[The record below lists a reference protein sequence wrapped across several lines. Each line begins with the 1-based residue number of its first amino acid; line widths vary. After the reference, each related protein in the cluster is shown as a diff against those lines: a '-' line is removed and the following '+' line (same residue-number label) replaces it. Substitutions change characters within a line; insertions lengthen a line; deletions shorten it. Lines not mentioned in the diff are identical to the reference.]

1 MIESPLVP
9 RPSVSLLAACLL
21 AGACSPRRSAEGPAE
36 QPPPQVVL
44 HGARLMSYEG
54 ERLTL
59 SGRAE
64 QLTYTR
70 SGGDVQALNATLRI
84 PPGSAAEGMSVA
96 TAAGMDVSAPNM
108 EGSLASKQLV
118 ASGGVVVRTGEGMV
132 VNTPRLTYDA
142 QEKGARG
149 NEGVQVRGPGYTL
162 RADRFGLSF
171 PEETFTF
178 EGSVETVL
186 GAAERD

>member
-1 MIESPLVP
+1 MP
-9 RPSVSLLAACLL
+9 RLSVRLLAACLL
-21 AGACSPRRSAEGPAE
+21 VAACSPRRQTEGAPR

-59 SGRAE
+59 SGEAE
-64 QLTYTR
+64 QLTYQR
-70 SGGDVQALNATLRI
+70 AGGDVQATNATLRM
-84 PPGSAAEGMSVA
+84 PPGTTEEGMPVGTS
-96 TAAGMDVSAPNM
+96 AGMDISAPNM

-142 QEKGARG
+142 VQKGAHG
-149 NEGVQVRGPGYTL
+149 NEGVQVRGPAYRL
-162 RADRFGLSF
+162 RADRFSLSF
-171 PEETFTF
+171 PDETFNF